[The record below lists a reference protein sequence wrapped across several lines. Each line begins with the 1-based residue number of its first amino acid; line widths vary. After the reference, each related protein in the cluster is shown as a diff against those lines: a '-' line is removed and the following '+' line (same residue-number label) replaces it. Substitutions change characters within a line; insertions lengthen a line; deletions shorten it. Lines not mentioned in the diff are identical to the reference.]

1 MAVLSD
7 VYKTKNNREITLT
20 PFQALVFDA
29 VINKFKIDG
38 VGGDDIFEET
48 YVLQKMIAEYIT
60 SNKPKS
66 GATGEVRAQAVQCY
80 NAILGIT
87 TPAVSV
93 PQPDPIPDP
102 IPDPV
107 VDEIIQPD
115 VTDLVKG
122 GKDKGIKGGGKV
134 AIQVKDESKGI
145 KPYTPGGRQSIK
157 QYIKMMAKS
166 RNSAKVA
173 KAKGVYDKLRFNNLR

>member
-1 MAVLSD
+1 
-7 VYKTKNNREITLT
+7 
-20 PFQALVFDA
+20 
-29 VINKFKIDG
+29 
-38 VGGDDIFEET
+38 VGGDDVFEET

-60 SNKPKS
+60 SNCPKS
-66 GATGEVRAQAVQCY
+66 GGPGEIPGKAVTTY
-80 NAILGIT
+80 NAILGIESVQ
-87 TPAVSV
+87 VSV
-93 PQPDPIPDP
+93 PQPDPIT
-102 IPDPV
+102 DPV

-115 VTDLVKG
+115 ASDLVKDTKND
-122 GKDKGIKGGGKV
+122 GKGNIKGGGQQ